1 VTGARSA
8 GPAARRRAFVV
19 VIDACGVGAL
29 PDAGDYGDAGADTLG
44 HLAAAVG
51 GLEVPHMGALGL
63 GSILP
68 LVGVPPSPDPVLH
81 GRLHPLGTGKD
92 SATGHWELMGVV
104 PPAPLPTYPGGFPE
118 AVLGALGEAT
128 GRGFLCNRPCNGIEA
143 IEQFGAEHLRT
154 GELIL
159 YTSQD
164 SVLQIAAHVD
174 LVPEP
179 ELWELCSRAREAM
192 TGRDAVGR
200 VIARPFRGE
209 PGSFERTE
217 GRRDLALPP
226 PGRSH
231 LEELRDAGVPV
242 HAVGKVAQL
251 FAGVGI
257 DVAHPGATNARALA
271 EIDELVGELD
281 RGLVFANLIETDQV
295 HGHRKDLDG
304 FARALAEIDDAVGGW
319 LPRLG
324 DGDLLVLTADHGCD
338 PTTPGTDHTREH
350 APLLACFAGHGGR
363 RHDGPL
369 ADVGASALRWLAGR
383 DAPGLP
389 GEAFIPRVAAAGGRE

>member
-1 VTGARSA
+1 VSEARSA

-51 GLEVPHMGALGL
+51 GLEVPHVGALGL
-63 GSILP
+63 GSIIP
-68 LVGVPPSPDPVLH
+68 LVGVPACAEPVLH
-81 GRLHPLGTGKD
+81 GRLHPLGPGKD

-104 PPAPLPTYPGGFPE
+104 PPAPLPTYANGFPE
-118 AVLGALGEAT
+118 TLLGALREAT

-174 LVPEP
+174 LVAEP
-179 ELWELCSRAREAM
+179 ELWELCARARAVM
-192 TGRDAVGR
+192 TGGDAVGR

-226 PGRSH
+226 LGHSY
-231 LEELRDAGVPV
+231 LDELREARVPV

-251 FAGVGI
+251 FAGAGI
-257 DVAHPGATNARALA
+257 DVAHPGATNARALDQ
-271 EIDELVGELD
+271 IGELVRTLD

-295 HGHRKDLDG
+295 YGHRKDLDG
-304 FARALAEIDDAVGGW
+304 FARALAEIDDAVGSW

-324 DGDLLVLTADHGCD
+324 DHDLLVLTADHGCD
-338 PTTPGTDHTREH
+338 PTTPGTDHTREY
-350 APLLACFAGHGGR
+350 APLLARFAGHGGR

-369 ADVGASALRWLAGR
+369 ADVGASALRWLADR